1 MVDGDRARARLDV
14 DAAAPG
20 LLRRPHGGHS
30 SASAAS
36 PASSAAAAAAAAGN
50 RAGEAGV
57 GVRNE
62 VKWTF
67 LGGVWR

>member
-1 MVDGDRARARLDV
+1 MRWSTAIGRAHASMSMPPPL
-14 DAAAPG
+14 ACCGGPMA
-20 LLRRPHGGHS
+20 GHS

-36 PASSAAAAAAAAGN
+36 PASSAAAAGN